1 MSRSIRVNS
10 TRREFLK
17 QAAIGG
23 AVALM
28 SPTARVLGA
37 NDRVRVGMIGAGAR
51 GQELLRQVLALP
63 NAQVV
68 AVADAYSRRREEAA
82 ALVPHI
88 ETLDDHRRLLER
100 RDIDAIIVATPL
112 HLHAQH
118 FVDTLAAG
126 KDLYAEK
133 TMTWSIAEA
142 EKCLAAAQHSDRVVQ
157 IGLQHQSG
165 GALADTRQWLSDGL
179 VGKITLVESWMSRNS
194 PHGQGQWV
202 RDVPADCTPQNVNWQ
217 AFRAGRP
224 DAGFDAFQFINWR
237 LFWQYS
243 GGNVTENFVHQMAWI
258 QSALDLPLP
267 SAATMSGG
275 VFSEKDHREVPDT
288 IALTLEFPKDIV
300 VAWQSTFSNSRYG
313 LGERLLGSDG
323 TIEHIAGANEMVT
336 GRSEESTHYYPEK
349 VNRPSGES
357 LTGSAPDKNHM
368 ANWLDCIRSRQ
379 TPNAPV
385 ELGHRSAVAAH
396 MANIAY
402 REKRRVTLEEARA
415 WQPH

>member
-1 MSRSIRVNS
+1 
-10 TRREFLK
+10 
-17 QAAIGG
+17 
-23 AVALM
+23 
-28 SPTARVLGA
+28 
-37 NDRVRVGMIGAGAR
+37 
-51 GQELLRQVLALP
+51 
-63 NAQVV
+63 
-68 AVADAYSRRREEAA
+68 
-82 ALVPHI
+82 
-88 ETLDDHRRLLER
+88 
-100 RDIDAIIVATPL
+100 
-112 HLHAQH
+112 
-118 FVDTLAAG
+118 
-126 KDLYAEK
+126 
-133 TMTWSIAEA
+133 
-142 EKCLAAAQHSDRVVQ
+142 
-157 IGLQHQSG
+157 
-165 GALADTRQWLSDGL
+165 
-179 VGKITLVESWMSRNS
+179 VESWMSRNS

-237 LFWQYS
+237 LFWRYS

-313 LGERLLGSDG
+313 LGERLLGSGG

>member
-1 MSRSIRVNS
+1 MTRRIAENS

-17 QAAIGG
+17 RAAVGG
-23 AVALM
+23 ALALM

-37 NDRVRVGMIGAGAR
+37 NDRMRVGLIGPGAR

-82 ALVPHI
+82 ALVPHV
-88 ETLDDHRRLLER
+88 ESFDDHRRLLDR
-100 RDIDAIIVATPL
+100 HDIDAVIVATPL
-112 HLHAQH
+112 HTHALH

-133 TMTWSIAEA
+133 TMAWSIAEA
-142 EKCLAAAQHSDRVVQ
+142 DKCLAAARISDRVVQ

-165 GALADTRQWLSDGL
+165 GALADTRQWLRDGL
-179 VGKITLVESWMSRNS
+179 AGKITLVESWMSRNS
-194 PHGQGQWV
+194 PHGRGQWV
-202 RDVPADCTPQNVNWQ
+202 REVPADCTPQNVNWQ
-217 AFRAGRP
+217 AFRTGRP
-224 DAGFDAFQFINWR
+224 SAGFDAFQFINWR

-243 GGNVTENFVHQMAWI
+243 GGNVTENFVHQLAWT

-275 VFSEKDHREVPDT
+275 VFSEKDRREVPDT
-288 IALTLEFPKDIV
+288 IALTLEFPNEV
-300 VAWQSTFSNSRYG
+300 VVTWQSTFSNSRYG
-313 LGERLLGSDG
+313 LGERLLGRDG
-323 TIEHIAGANEMVT
+323 TIEHVAGSNEMVT
-336 GRSEESTHYYPEK
+336 GHSAETTHYFQEK

-357 LTGSAPDKNHM
+357 LAGNTPDANHM

-379 TPNAPV
+379 TPNAPA
-385 ELGHRSAVAAH
+385 EIGHRSAVAAH

-402 REKRRVTLEEARA
+402 REKRRITLEEARA
-415 WQPH
+415 WHPA